1 MDEPIQ
7 KMEKDCSATVDAQ
20 FPEIE
25 ANAKVHPVFLAVAQ
39 DSKRH
44 LQWPFLL
51 DIAVTFLRG
60 AHKTLGTMDQLSN
73 RLSFHQR

>member
-7 KMEKDCSATVDAQ
+7 KMEKDCSAIVDAQ

-25 ANAKVHPVFLAVAQ
+25 AHAKVRFVLLAVGQ
-39 DSKRH
+39 DSRRQ

-51 DIAVTFLRG
+51 DITVAFLRG
-60 AHKTLGTMDQLSN
+60 AHKTLDTMDQLSK
-73 RLSFHQR
+73 RHSFPQR